1 MKKSILLLFTVMLA
15 VSCVSTGTYE
25 KKEGELKASE
35 KKNIGLSKENE
46 SLMLELKKL
55 KEASDKR
62 NVEYKRLLIKLRTM
76 IDSGS
81 LTIKIRNGRMVVTL
95 PSDILFSSG
104 STRLSKKG
112 QKTIAELAAT
122 LSTLKGRSFI
132 VVGHTDSTPIRTE
145 RFASNWELS
154 TARAVVVVKLLI
166 KNGVKPGM
174 LTAGGCAEF
183 DPVAN
188 NDSTDNKL
196 KNRRVEI
203 VFMPSVNELPKFEGV
218 K

>member
-1 MKKSILLLFTVMLA
+1 MKKSILLVFTVMLA
-15 VSCVSTGTYE
+15 ASCVSTGTYE

-35 KKNIGLSKENE
+35 EKYVGLSKENE

-62 NVEYKRLLIKLRTM
+62 NAEYKRLLIKLRTM

-112 QKTIAELAAT
+112 QKTIAELSAT
-122 LSTLKGRSFI
+122 LSTLKGRNFI

-166 KNGVKPGM
+166 KNGVKPDM
-174 LTAGGCAEF
+174 LTAGGYAEF

-188 NDSTDNKL
+188 NDSTENKL

-203 VFMPSVNELPKFEGV
+203 VFMPSVNELPKFEEV

>member
-104 STRLSKKG
+104 STRS
-112 QKTIAELAAT
+112 

>member
-1 MKKSILLLFTVMLA
+1 MKKSILLVFTVMLA
-15 VSCVSTGTYE
+15 ASCVSTGTYE

-35 KKNIGLSKENE
+35 EKYVGLSKENE

-62 NVEYKRLLIKLRTM
+62 NAEYKRLLIKLRTM

-112 QKTIAELAAT
+112 QKTIVELAAT
-122 LSTLKGRSFI
+122 LSTLKGRNFI

-174 LTAGGCAEF
+174 LTAGGYAEF

-188 NDSTDNKL
+188 NDSTENKL

-203 VFMPSVNELPKFEGV
+203 VFMPSVNELPKFEEV